1 LRDEAAGGIQRCV
14 HLDIHHKSARTPLPT
29 ELRVWHGHIELLG
42 AGDIALISLGG
53 ARDGTTNTD
62 AHYKHAR

>member
-1 LRDEAAGGIQRCV
+1 
-14 HLDIHHKSARTPLPT
+14 LPT

-42 AGDIALISLGG
+42 TGDIALISLGG

-62 AHYKHAR
+62 ANYKHARQYRNGA